1 MAEIDIDTQEQVADR
16 GIPSLD
22 SNYRKSGRQ
31 SRGIQVAVAIGVAV
45 LLVLLGL
52 GFGAKKIQEFRE
64 HAKEQATQTAP
75 QATHLK
81 PLPQPTVADPP
92 LPANAQAGQPGGPV
106 QAAAGQPTA
115 EATMTP
121 GMQQVMQQTQRGNT
135 VVAGTTQ
142 GGGQVLSEKARRE
155 AEAKA
160 RMDQIAQADP
170 MAFGRPS
177 GGAGAG
183 GGNSPVSLG
192 RSSDT
197 GEIADVLKAQFA
209 AQNKPEAKGATL
221 GDSLKGTSTDAAVAS
236 MSLDPS
242 LTMMKGTILTC
253 ALETALDS
261 TVPGMTKCYLTED
274 VYSSDGRTVLAER
287 GSVLT
292 GQYESSSLK
301 SGMNRIFL
309 LWTDLRTIH
318 GVRIN
323 LDSPATDALGR
334 SGVDGII
341 NNHFWQRFGAGLLLS
356 VVDDVTASFANRNST
371 SQTLQFSNTANSGQQ
386 AAQIALQHSVDIPPT
401 LTKDQGGIV
410 KVFVARD
417 LYFGNVYGFRTAQR

>member
-1 MAEIDIDTQEQVADR
+1 MAEIQIDKEEQVADR

-31 SRGIQVAVAIGVAV
+31 NRAIQVAVAIGVAV
-45 LLVLLGL
+45 LLVLFGL

-64 HAKEQATQTAP
+64 RAKEQAKQAAP
-75 QATHLK
+75 QAVHLK
-81 PLPQPTVADPP
+81 PLPQPTVTNPP
-92 LPANAQAGQPGGPV
+92 LPQSAQAGQPGQV
-106 QAAAGQPTA
+106 AQGQPTGDT
-115 EATMTP
+115 TMSP
-121 GMQQVMQQTQRGNT
+121 GMQQVMQQTQRGNAAG
-135 VVAGTTQ
+135 AGTAQ
-142 GGGQVLSEKARRE
+142 GNGSVVSEKARRE

-160 RMDQIAQADP
+160 RMEQIAQADP
-170 MAFGRPS
+170 MAYGRPS
-177 GGAGAG
+177 GGAGMG
-183 GGNSPVSLG
+183 GGNSSSSPSN
-192 RSSDT
+192 SDT
-197 GEIADVLKAQFA
+197 GEIADVLKAQFQ
-209 AQNKPEAKGATL
+209 AQNKPEQKGANL
-221 GDSLKGTSTDAAVAS
+221 GSSLKGTNTDAAVAT

-242 LTMMKGTILTC
+242 LTMSKGTILTC

-274 VYSSDGRTVLAER
+274 VYSADSRTVLAER

-301 SGMNRIFL
+301 SGMSRIFL

-318 GVRIN
+318 GVHIN

-334 SGVDGII
+334 SGVDGTI

-356 VVDDVTASFANRNST
+356 VVDDVTASLANRNSS
-371 SQTLQFSNTANSGQQ
+371 SQPVQFSNTADSGQK
-386 AAQIALQHSVDIPPT
+386 AAQIALTHSVDIPPT

-417 LYFGNVYGFRTAQR
+417 LYFGNVYGFRTTQR